1 MNEKFSRF
9 IKVQEER
16 YPIAL
21 EEIQGGKKI
30 GHWIWYIFPRI
41 QGFERD
47 NMTFDYA
54 IRDIEEA
61 TDYLNHSVLGTRL
74 IEICSELLKLDSN
87 DPLSIFESP
96 DHEKLQASVT
106 LFSQVKDANLVFV
119 AVLEKFF
126 DGKSHIETLDILHKQ
141 RNEKEEAP

>member
-1 MNEKFSRF
+1 MNAKFSRF
-9 IKVQEER
+9 IQAQEKD

-74 IEICSELLKLDSN
+74 IEICSELLKLDTN
-87 DPLSIFESP
+87 DALSIFGRD
-96 DHEKLQASVT
+96 DHTKLQSSVT
-106 LFSQVKDANLVFV
+106 LFSQVKDADPVFV